1 MSLIPRGKYF
11 ICDFLAYNNM
21 MFNQTSDKI
30 NVISTPALGF
40 AFWKSKIS
48 KNSFGE
54 GKLVCQYM
62 KRMGE
67 IQRPHLINKIYSLY
81 GKHALTVSFAAAI

>member
-54 GKLVCQYM
+54 GKLVFSTYEQNGRNT
-62 KRMGE
+62 KN
-67 IQRPHLINKIYSLY
+67 PFNK
-81 GKHALTVSFAAAI
+81 